1 MRFSFAALQC
11 CLFLRCCLLLS
22 ASLLLCPGPSP
33 AQTPHPLAPTLA
45 ETLARTVPPAPGV
58 ILSLDADTVKLLPN
72 TSLPNVRSAAD
83 IADAYGRLA
92 YRFGSVTAIA
102 PPLMVVLGTPPETP
116 DPYSGIP
123 PGDVLKLLA
132 GTLTSEQWKALLGE
146 QGLGLSDMVAPKQT
160 ALFLALFP
168 SNTFKVQWDRP
179 GEPNR
184 DEDIQDL
191 SAQIPQAR
199 LRLGQRVNLG
209 LPVVGHPNT
218 HSFGMDF
225 EPEGAPKHYVQVGGS
240 EADADFV
247 DGARVRADLPNA
259 PKHGDLALDAPALQ
273 AAVSTAG
280 VQTLGQLLLRIGR
293 ACHTEIYPDARIE
306 GKRLTVLGNSAA
318 SAADLLRAV
327 ALCVTG
333 TYRKVGPAFV
343 LCDNIVGIGTRR
355 QLWADFEQRAADLRA
370 NVLDQA
376 GDAILTKHTLDDVP
390 TQGELLGLTSAQVA
404 AFHKQHANDAA
415 NHRMPSGN
423 MMGVDLPM
431 AQLTPAQQEV
441 ARHTV
446 DYYSRNPPDDQITT
460 DGVIMVQSEVTL
472 QVVLPSLDG
481 PIDMQ
486 YNLFGLFQPSARAF
500 NRQIEQADTRG
511 RDFQAQWDAQR
522 KQAHSLSLPSLLQTP
537 KHRAVLANPQTAAEA
552 DALVASAKALGL
564 NEIWLDAFSGGTAH
578 TEALTEA
585 LKATNGSGLRVFAA
599 FDLLRWGPDAPP
611 EAQDLSLR
619 GDTSAA
625 DAVRQAQA
633 RAAES
638 VRYGGTMGIPRAL
651 PPQPLLVS
659 PFSPLVRQRLLDTV
673 HDISRLPGLA
683 GMAWQ
688 ETVSPGYLPVSR
700 MITLGAPAPLG
711 YGEAARLLFLRR
723 AHTDPVDLF
732 PNEYRQGHADTR
744 LPAFDNFNLDRSLWQ
759 RWGEFRRAENLAFL
773 HALRAV
779 VAPGQ
784 AVVIAARG
792 PADRDPEQGPSWY
805 GTWDNPA
812 RPPTDRD
819 EFASGEAWQND
830 QTQARA
836 QSRLTFSPVRVPPWL
851 PSLPEKYRVEM
862 LDEVKQ
868 QMHEA
873 FTPGHG
879 PVWDGYVLDAIMPLF
894 ASHRGPA
901 PSADPLALLAAP
913 PAASDKPSSPAPQS
927 SKIAL

>member
-318 SAADLLRAV
+318 PAADLLRAV

-500 NRQIEQADTRG
+500 NRQIEQ
-511 RDFQAQWDAQR
+511 
-522 KQAHSLSLPSLLQTP
+522 S
-537 KHRAVLANPQTAAEA
+537 
-552 DALVASAKALGL
+552 
-564 NEIWLDAFSGGTAH
+564 
-578 TEALTEA
+578 
-585 LKATNGSGLRVFAA
+585 
-599 FDLLRWGPDAPP
+599 
-611 EAQDLSLR
+611 
-619 GDTSAA
+619 
-625 DAVRQAQA
+625 
-633 RAAES
+633 
-638 VRYGGTMGIPRAL
+638 
-651 PPQPLLVS
+651 
-659 PFSPLVRQRLLDTV
+659 
-673 HDISRLPGLA
+673 
-683 GMAWQ
+683 
-688 ETVSPGYLPVSR
+688 
-700 MITLGAPAPLG
+700 
-711 YGEAARLLFLRR
+711 
-723 AHTDPVDLF
+723 
-732 PNEYRQGHADTR
+732 GHA
-744 LPAFDNFNLDRSLWQ
+744 
-759 RWGEFRRAENLAFL
+759 
-773 HALRAV
+773 
-779 VAPGQ
+779 
-784 AVVIAARG
+784 
-792 PADRDPEQGPSWY
+792 
-805 GTWDNPA
+805 
-812 RPPTDRD
+812 RP
-819 EFASGEAWQND
+819 
-830 QTQARA
+830 
-836 QSRLTFSPVRVPPWL
+836 
-851 PSLPEKYRVEM
+851 
-862 LDEVKQ
+862 
-868 QMHEA
+868 
-873 FTPGHG
+873 
-879 PVWDGYVLDAIMPLF
+879 
-894 ASHRGPA
+894 
-901 PSADPLALLAAP
+901 
-913 PAASDKPSSPAPQS
+913 
-927 SKIAL
+927 